1 MTSYDE
7 ILYPGRLYPDT
18 HPDRLG
24 TTATLFGM
32 RPAPVER
39 CRVLEIAC
47 GDAANL
53 IPMAYG
59 LPGSEFVGFD
69 LAGGPIETGKEM
81 ARRLGLANLSL
92 SQCDLAEFPAAA
104 GQFDYIVAHGLY
116 SWVPAP
122 VRDALLALIA
132 ARLTP
137 SGVAFVSY
145 NVYPGCYARRML
157 WEMLRFH
164 TDHLEDPRAR
174 IDEARALARMLR
186 GGRRTEDEQATLL
199 ALEAGRLLERDPAF
213 LFHDDLSEV
222 NEPVYFHQ
230 FIEHAADH
238 DLQFLGEAELKIMGY
253 GGLTQEAARVLESM
267 EPLAREQYLDFLRC
281 RRFRQTLLCRS
292 AVQLDRQLGPE
303 KLEHMLLGM
312 RARVK
317 VHEESGVA
325 PEAEALRDQENGAN
339 AHSDE
344 TLLQAILDVLTD
356 VAPELLTPADLMR
369 RVGEGAAADILK
381 QRGPMVLRQL
391 TLGAVRVGAIE
402 LHLHA
407 ARLTVEPSERPVANP
422 IARLQLETDNIVSS
436 LCHDSVRLDDE
447 IAASILKLLDGTR
460 DRAALLAALS
470 DRLKGD
476 GPTARAETLE
486 AHLRSFGKLGLLAA

>member
-7 ILYPGRLYPDT
+7 IIYPGRVYPDT

-24 TTATLFGM
+24 TIAALFGM
-32 RPAPVER
+32 RPAPAER

-47 GDAANL
+47 GDAGNL

-59 LPGSEFVGFD
+59 LPDSEFVGFD
-69 LAGGPIETGKEM
+69 LAGAPIEIGKKM
-81 ARRLGLANLSL
+81 ARRLGLENLSL
-92 SQCDLAEFPAAA
+92 SQCDLTEFPVAA
-104 GQFDYIVAHGLY
+104 GQFDYIIAHGLY

-145 NVYPGCYARRML
+145 NVYPGCYTRRML

-174 IDEARALARMLR
+174 INEAQALARMLR
-186 GGRRTEDEQATLL
+186 GGRRREDDQATLL
-199 ALEAGRLLERDPAF
+199 ALEAGLLLERAPAF
-213 LFHDDLSEV
+213 LFHDDLSDV

-230 FIEHAADH
+230 FIEHAAEH
-238 DLQFLGEAELKIMGY
+238 DLQYLGEAELKMMGY

-267 EPLAREQYLDFLRC
+267 EPLAREQYMDFLRC
-281 RRFRQTLLCRS
+281 RRFRQTLLGRS
-292 AVQLDRQLGPE
+292 AVQLDRQLVPE

-317 VHEESGVA
+317 VHEESEAA
-325 PEAEALRDQENGAN
+325 PDVEALRDQESGAN

-356 VAPELLTPADLMR
+356 ASPELLTPGDLMR
-369 RVGEGAAADILK
+369 RVSESAAADILK
-381 QRGPMVLRQL
+381 ERGPMALRQL

-402 LHLHA
+402 PHRHA
-407 ARLTVEPSERPVANP
+407 ARLTVEPSPRPVASP
-422 IARLQLETDNIVSS
+422 VARLQLETDNIVSS

-447 IAASILKLLDGTR
+447 IAGSILKLLDGTR
-460 DRAALLAALS
+460 DRAALLAAL
-470 DRLKGD
+470 GD
-476 GPTARAETLE
+476 QLAGAEPSARADALET
-486 AHLRSFGKLGLLAA
+486 HLRAFGKLALLVA